1 MDRLSALVAYAY
13 AVAVAVAVAV
23 VPAVMLAAC
32 DSSSGGEPPRSRVD
46 AVKATAGKG
55 PSIADLCDVHY
66 EAEKAPVFEMP
77 AVAGR
82 APARASGWRWINVWA
97 TWCKPCLEEL
107 PRLASWRG
115 KLGARVSLEFVSADE
130 SDEVVAS
137 FRAKHADAPEG
148 PRIVDAAA
156 LAAWLPKV
164 GLDAEAPI
172 PLHVFVDPAGKTRC
186 VRSGAVRDGDLA
198 AVERLVR

>member
-1 MDRLSALVAYAY
+1 LALALVL
-13 AVAVAVAVAV
+13 
-23 VPAVMLAAC
+23 LAAGC
-32 DSSSGGEPPRSRVD
+32 DSSSGGEAPRSRVD

-55 PSIADLCDVHY
+55 PSIEDLCDVHH
-66 EAEKAPVFEMP
+66 EAEKAPAFAWP
-77 AVAGR
+77 ALAGE
-82 APARASGWRWINVWA
+82 APAGAAGAAGAAGGWRWINVWA

-115 KLGARVSLEFVSADE
+115 KLGGRVALEFVSADE
-130 SDEVVAS
+130 SDEVVAA
-137 FRAKHADAPEG
+137 FRKEHADAPEG
-148 PRIVDAAA
+148 PRVKDAAA
-156 LAAWLPKV
+156 LAAWLPAL

-172 PLHVFVDPAGKTRC
+172 PLHVFVDPSGKTRC